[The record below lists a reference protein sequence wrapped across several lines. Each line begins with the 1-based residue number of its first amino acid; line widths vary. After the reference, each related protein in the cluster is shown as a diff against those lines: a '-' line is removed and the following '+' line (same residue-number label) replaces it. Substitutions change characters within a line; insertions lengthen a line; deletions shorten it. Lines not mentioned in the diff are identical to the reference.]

1 MAYTNEILVGRVNR
15 GLQKLFGIKGPSPV
29 PQLASDVQAVHP
41 LFNGVENRYLDG
53 WNRFGA
59 QTSQGASVGNIS
71 GFRIRNPSTSN
82 VIAVFEKIA
91 VSTSVA
97 GDVFIR
103 IGAQAADLGGG
114 T

>member
-41 LFNGVENRYLDG
+41 VFNGVENRYLDG

-59 QTSQGASVGNIS
+59 QTSQGARVGNIS
-71 GFRIRNPSTSN
+71 GFRIPNPATSK

-91 VSTSVA
+91 VSTS
-97 GDVFIR
+97 GTGELFIQ
-103 IGAQAADLGGG
+103 IGAQGGHLW
-114 T
+114 